1 MMDVRLVLEKGKSR
15 ARLVHLRSEETI
27 IGRRHDCDLRILSSQ
42 VSRRHCLLSIHDGYL
57 TVEDLDSV
65 NGTLVNGKRVAGK
78 QPLRPG
84 DRLEVGPLR
93 FTVEYEITQDALDR
107 LEKEEAASNENL
119 PVAVAVDEDAAE
131 VAQVA
136 SEDDDEE
143 LDVVPLSDEE
153 TALVPVP
160 KEGARPVEDS
170 GAPIPV
176 GEELDEDADWALPE
190 SADLRDIL
198 SEMENKES
206 RSQRK
211 PR

>member
-1 MMDVRLVLEKGKSR
+1 MQVKLIVKKGTNR
-15 ARLVHLRSEETI
+15 ARVVNLQSAETI

-119 PVAVAVDEDAAE
+119 PV
-131 VAQVA
+131 
-136 SEDDDEE
+136 
-143 LDVVPLSDEE
+143 
-153 TALVPVP
+153 
-160 KEGARPVEDS
+160 
-170 GAPIPV
+170 
-176 GEELDEDADWALPE
+176 
-190 SADLRDIL
+190 
-198 SEMENKES
+198 
-206 RSQRK
+206 
-211 PR
+211 